1 MKNKCYTGLLL
12 ALSLTLVGCGNTATE
27 DPQATPSPSSVVA
40 ISSVVSDLDLTDNTQ
55 PDTAAI
61 TSEEIFRNES
71 LVITTDSVDS
81 DTDSTYLFLY
91 LENLTDQ
98 DMYIVCES
106 ASING
111 ILMDCSADLELPA
124 GEKIYSP
131 LLFNNTDLNICD
143 ITTLASVSFKL
154 SAYTLESAEELF
166 ETDQLEVHTSQ
177 YETYTQTLNT
187 DGQILY
193 DENDI
198 QLIAKGA
205 TLDPDETPVIVIFA
219 INNSDKNVFLTA
231 QLAGSA
237 AENYETAYSYD
248 LPAKMAAATYLNYY
262 DEDGVIADDIK
273 NIPVILSILDEEG
286 EKEIGRTKALT
297 FNSSIIED
305 YLAAGDF
312 EEDPEK
318 ENIVSY
324 SGEDAADPLPGMESD
339 EEDSELSDLESDDT
353 ANGYYDEDGDYVGYD
368 PNEDQYVEEDE

>member
-237 AENYETAYSYD
+237 AENYEPAYSYD
-248 LPAKMAAATYLNYY
+248 LPAKMA
-262 DEDGVIADDIK
+262 
-273 NIPVILSILDEEG
+273 
-286 EKEIGRTKALT
+286 
-297 FNSSIIED
+297 
-305 YLAAGDF
+305 
-312 EEDPEK
+312 
-318 ENIVSY
+318 
-324 SGEDAADPLPGMESD
+324 
-339 EEDSELSDLESDDT
+339 
-353 ANGYYDEDGDYVGYD
+353 
-368 PNEDQYVEEDE
+368 